1 MSESIEDSAE
11 YRHLLAHGIPQ
22 DAAWNAVWI
31 DRAYNH
37 LVRNGMSGSVAYA
50 QAVAIY
56 AANGLD
62 IGAMTPEAF
71 MHTVLEQWYKAQQKF
86 PSLDPQPAAAGG
98 FVYARASSER
108 ASEPIVTRSWYNG
121 RAVAC

>member
-1 MSESIEDSAE
+1 MSESIEDSTE

-86 PSLDPQPAAAGG
+86 PSLDPQHPE
-98 FVYARASSER
+98 ASFMLEHRPNEQANPS
-108 ASEPIVTRSWYNG
+108 
-121 RAVAC
+121 